1 MPFLSKNHICVED
14 LKIVIKLILAFMGV
28 DDRLLFLATGGKSGL
43 RRARW
48 FVTQTRGNPRE
59 SATENR
65 PPRKLR
71 GKGEKVR

>member
-1 MPFLSKNHICVED
+1 
-14 LKIVIKLILAFMGV
+14 MGV